1 MAWCSCTGACLRGEG
16 CVARPPH
23 EVGPVPELGY
33 GKAVIV
39 ERLTTEEIR
48 KLVREELKKAMKR
61 P

>member
-1 MAWCSCTGACLRGEG
+1 MATDAYKGIPI
-16 CVARPPH
+16 V
-23 EVGPVPELGY
+23 PVPELGY

-48 KLVREELKKAMKR
+48 KLIREELEKAKKR